1 VLGWHYGLRSQPS
14 TSPTSCS
21 CRPEPNNIVLGPCSC
36 RAKMSCFGLAH
47 GPRVVWPSII
57 ITRRHGGGG
66 AADERIRLEEL

>member
-21 CRPEPNNIVLGPCSC
+21 CRPEPNSIVLGPCSC

-47 GPRVVWPSII
+47 GPRAIWPSI
-57 ITRRHGGGG
+57 HGDLFVIG
-66 AADERIRLEEL
+66 ILV